1 MHSGGEAFRR
11 SREGLEPYYIR
22 TETAGVRV
30 CVSYMQAGV
39 VGEQPVVTQ
48 RHVLLLPLLVE
59 GFPAPLQQH
68 SLQHS
73 SNSN

>member
-1 MHSGGEAFRR
+1 MCTFEVKRFVRVE
-11 SREGLEPYYIR
+11 RER
-22 TETAGVRV
+22 VCV

-59 GFPAPLQQH
+59 GFSASLQQH
-68 SLQHS
+68 ALQHTS
-73 SNSN
+73 ANNEPLNL